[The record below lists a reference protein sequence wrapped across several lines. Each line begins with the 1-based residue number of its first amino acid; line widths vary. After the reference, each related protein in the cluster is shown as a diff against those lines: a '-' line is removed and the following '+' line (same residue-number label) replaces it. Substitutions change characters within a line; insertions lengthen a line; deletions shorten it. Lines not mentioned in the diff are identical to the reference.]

1 MIEEKNNSTRYA
13 AGLLLGLT
21 TAVAAAFLYKTESGK
36 KVKKI
41 LKTYSREAKNHLNKL
56 VKDFSRSEK
65 VNQLI
70 IKELKPI
77 RKKISLIKKNVFSNC
92 HFPTAKLTGILLGKL
107 IYNDKNEI
115 TTIATNRPNSF
126 CFRMIE

>member
-41 LKTYSREAKNHLNKL
+41 LKTYYREAKNHLNKL

-77 RKKISLIKKNVFSNC
+77 RKKISLIKKNVFS
-92 HFPTAKLTGILLGKL
+92 KSGKPL
-107 IYNDKNEI
+107 VK
-115 TTIATNRPNSF
+115 
-126 CFRMIE
+126 

>member
-13 AGLLLGLT
+13 AGFLLGLT

-41 LKTYSREAKNHLNKL
+41 LKTYYREAKNHLNKL

-77 RKKISLIKKNVFSNC
+77 RKKISLIKKNVFS
-92 HFPTAKLTGILLGKL
+92 KSGKPL
-107 IYNDKNEI
+107 VK
-115 TTIATNRPNSF
+115 
-126 CFRMIE
+126 